1 MRRLDLPNIVTAT
14 RYPCALLFLLACAA
28 GRPAWSAATLG
39 LLILTY
45 LTDLLD
51 GFLARRTPGRDAR
64 AGQVMDSAADSYTF
78 VIVFTGLHLAGV
90 VHPLVLCAVIGG
102 RAVLDLTRLVGLARG
117 ERYLRPTV
125 YTKTK
130 GFVYCSLS
138 IVLYAGTVPAF
149 AWLGRDPLPA
159 AANTAL
165 VLATV
170 AAVGSFLA
178 VHRRHFLAMF
188 APIAAAN
195 PPITERLE
203 HVDTQSPSRA

>member
-1 MRRLDLPNIVTAT
+1 MRRLDLPNLVTAT
-14 RYPCALLFLLACAA
+14 RYPCALVFLLACAA
-28 GRPAWSAATLG
+28 GRPSWPAATLG

-51 GFLARRTPGRDAR
+51 GFLARRQPGRDAR

-78 VIVFTGLHLAGV
+78 VIVFTGLHLADV
-90 VHPLVLCAVIGG
+90 LHPVTLCVVIGG

-117 ERYLRPTV
+117 ERYLRPTF
-125 YTKTK
+125 YTKAK

-138 IVLYAGTVPAF
+138 IVLFAGTVPAL

-159 AANTAL
+159 AANAAL

-188 APIAAAN
+188 APAT
-195 PPITERLE
+195 PSITERLE
-203 HVDTQSPSRA
+203 HVETQSPSRA

>member
-1 MRRLDLPNIVTAT
+1 MRRLDLPNLVTAT
-14 RYPCALLFLLACAA
+14 RYPSALVFLLACAA
-28 GRPAWSAATLG
+28 GRPSWSAATLA
-39 LLILTY
+39 LLLLTY

-51 GFLARRTPGRDAR
+51 GFLARRTPGRDPR

-78 VIVFTGLHLAGV
+78 VIVFTGLFVAGV
-90 VHPLVLCAVIGG
+90 VHPITLCAVIGG

-117 ERYLRPTV
+117 ESYLRPTF
-125 YTKTK
+125 YTKAK

-138 IVLYAGTVPAF
+138 IVLYAKTVPAF
-149 AWLGRDPLPA
+149 AWLGRDPLPV

-178 VHRRHFLAMF
+178 VHRQHFLTMF
-188 APIAAAN
+188 APAT
-195 PPITERLE
+195 PSITERLE
-203 HVDTQSPSRA
+203 HVETQSPSRA